1 MRVSERSTPVLATR
15 PKRFGR
21 YLLLER
27 VAIGGMA
34 EIFLAAEE
42 QGFAGHR
49 FVTVKRIRPD
59 FDEPEYREFFI
70 TEARVSL
77 QCSHPNVPQTFE
89 VGEIDGTPFLSMEY
103 IHGHTLLS
111 YLKAISRHR
120 GTGSTSIAV
129 TVGSALAAAL
139 EHVHAL
145 RSPSGSLL
153 DVIHR
158 DVTPQNV
165 LVSTVG
171 AVKLIDFGIVRSAIQ
186 IHQTKAG
193 VVKGKFSYMAPETL
207 DDPGSVDHRADLF
220 AVGIMLYE
228 ILTGRPLFRGR
239 SEGETM
245 ERVRHLPVPP
255 LAKVRPDIPA
265 ELDALVMR
273 ALARDPAERFQTAT
287 ELLTAIDGV
296 ATRNAIPLSNVG
308 LRSAL
313 TEACGEPPMPV
324 FDGDRYSIADAG
336 PRRRAAAGSDSE
348 VSAAR
353 GTTPPPVRPAVSPT
367 LAAADSEL
375 GYYLERAGIDTA
387 FVAGDVRR
395 DD

>member
-1 MRVSERSTPVLATR
+1 
-15 PKRFGR
+15 
-21 YLLLER
+21 
-27 VAIGGMA
+27 MA
-34 EIFLAAEE
+34 EIFLAADE
-42 QGFAGHR
+42 QSFAGHR

-89 VGEIDGTPFLSMEY
+89 VGEIEGVPFLSMEY

-111 YLKAISRHR
+111 YLKAISRNR
-120 GTGSTSIAV
+120 AAGSASVAV
-129 TVGSALAAAL
+129 TVGASIAAAL

-165 LVSTVG
+165 LISTAG

-186 IHQTKAG
+186 LHQTKAG

-207 DDPGSVDHRADLF
+207 ENPASVDHRADLF

-228 ILTGRPLFRGR
+228 VLTGRPLFRGR
-239 SEGETM
+239 SEGDTM
-245 ERVRHLPVPP
+245 ERVRRLAVPR
-255 LAKVRPDIPA
+255 LSKLRPDVPA
-265 ELDALVMR
+265 ELEALVMR
-273 ALARDPAERFQTAT
+273 ALERDPDARFQTAT
-287 ELLTAIDGV
+287 ELLTAIDDV

-313 TEACGEPPMPV
+313 EDACGAPAMPT
-324 FDGDRYSIADAG
+324 FDGDIYTLADSTP
-336 PRRRAAAGSDSE
+336 PRRRVAAGSDSE
-348 VSAAR
+348 ISSAR
-353 GTTPPPVRPAVSPT
+353 GTIPPPARPAVSAA
-367 LAAADSEL
+367 LAAADGEL
-375 GYYLERAGIDTA
+375 GYYLERAGIDAA
-387 FVAGDVRR
+387 FVEAVAERR
-395 DD
+395 ADSKA